1 MDDLS
6 SSVPASAARSG
17 PGSETRCLEVGD
29 LTSHDVTA
37 KSQPSHYKRVR
48 VVDVIWPRGP
58 HRRCSACLFL
68 PKLDTSTELSLENAI
83 AALNTALQ
91 NERKGGS
98 LFVSAGSAEEALD
111 IIFES
116 DHDNRQGSD
125 HDNRCSI
132 SPWEYRSVP
141 LLRMGNGTIFS
152 DPQQRRCQ
160 PADVRPIWPACSSD
174 SSTSPNR
181 SFLTASE
188 SRSVV
193 RVSARPRASSASTRS
208 ARLSSFSS

>member
-1 MDDLS
+1 MEAPPKERIYIIWPPPAFAATSRFLASTLSCDAIESGVPLEANAVADASHSANRRLS
-6 SSVPASAARSG
+6 SPISA
-17 PGSETRCLEVGD
+17 
-29 LTSHDVTA
+29 
-37 KSQPSHYKRVR
+37 
-48 VVDVIWPRGP
+48 W
-58 HRRCSACLFL
+58 RR
-68 PKLDTSTELSLENAI
+68 DTSS
-83 AALNTALQ
+83 
-91 NERKGGS
+91 S
-98 LFVSAGSAEEALD
+98 
-111 IIFES
+111 ES
-116 DHDNRQGSD
+116 DHDHRQRSD

-208 ARLSSFSS
+208 VRLSSFLS